1 MVICCLIYKYYALIS
16 KKHENEL
23 KRSSI
28 LDRNLAEL
36 YSVRQNDLNTIEN
49 QKEFLKIFQEIK
61 RKYLKMGYPTE
72 QAPGYKTNQK
82 NLSVQLNFI

>member
-28 LDRNLAEL
+28 LDRDLAEL
-36 YSVRQNDLNTIEN
+36 YSVRQDDLMSKL
-49 QKEFLKIFQEIK
+49 KEI
-61 RKYLKMGYPTE
+61 
-72 QAPGYKTNQK
+72 
-82 NLSVQLNFI
+82 